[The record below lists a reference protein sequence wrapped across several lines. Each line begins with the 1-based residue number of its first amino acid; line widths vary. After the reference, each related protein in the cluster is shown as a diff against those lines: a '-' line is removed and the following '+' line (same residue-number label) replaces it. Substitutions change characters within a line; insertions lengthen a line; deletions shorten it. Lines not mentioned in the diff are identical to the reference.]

1 MEAPIGRLTTA
12 VFNYAPEQQEEMQ
25 RAFDQIAAYGKQ
37 IKNSCKQVAESSDEL
52 AKGSDSFGESLIKS
66 LDASANA
73 IEKGFDEFV
82 TGIALDP
89 EEVSKD
95 VVKATKGIGT
105 ELKDTLKDGI
115 LKGEWN
121 APDIGG
127 ILKGLGDNLF
137 DKLIDGGISALFGS
151 LSGGLGSLFG
161 VGSGGGG
168 GSLIGNFL
176 GGGGFGGVLDSI
188 SNFFFAKGGA
198 FEHGEVIPFAR
209 GGVVGSPTLF
219 PLGMMGEAGPEAI
232 MPLRRLSS
240 GELGVAAGGGGRSA
254 SVVIHNHIDA
264 RGADSDI
271 EERIRAVLREEEP
284 RIVQKAARAGAEE
297 VASRSFEGGSYA
309 RAMGRR

>member
-73 IEKGFDEFV
+73 IDKGFNDFV
-82 TGIALDP
+82 KGIALDP
-89 EEVSKD
+89 KEFSTKVEE
-95 VVKATKGIGT
+95 ATESIGT

-121 APDIGG
+121 TPNIGG

-168 GSLIGNFL
+168 SLIGNFL
-176 GGGGFGGVLDSI
+176 GGGGFGGIVDTI
-188 SNFFFAKGGA
+188 SNFFFAKGGV

-209 GGVVGSPTLF
+209 GGVVGSSTLF

-240 GELGVAAGGGGRSA
+240 GELGVAAGGGGRAA
-254 SVVIHNHIDA
+254 SVVINNHIDA
-264 RGADSDI
+264 RGADSGV

-284 RIVQKAARAGAEE
+284 RIVQKAARAGADE
-297 VASRSFEGGSYA
+297 VAHRSFEGGSYA

>member
-12 VFNYAPEQQEEMQ
+12 VFNYSPEQQEEMQ
-25 RAFDQIAAYGKQ
+25 RAFDRIAA
-37 IKNSCKQVAESSDEL
+37 NSKKLEECSDKLAESSKKT

-73 IEKGFDEFV
+73 IEKGFNDFV
-82 TGIALDP
+82 SDIALKPKDFSDEV
-89 EEVSKD
+89 EE
-95 VVKATKGIGT
+95 ATESIGT

-121 APDIGG
+121 TPNIGG

-168 GSLIGNFL
+168 GSLISNFL
-176 GGGGFGGVLDSI
+176 GGGGFGGIVDTI
-188 SNFFFAKGGA
+188 SNFFFAKGGV

-209 GGVVGSPTLF
+209 GGVVGSSTLF

-240 GELGVAAGGGGRSA
+240 GELGVAAGGGRSA
-254 SVVIHNHIDA
+254 SVVINNHIDA
-264 RGADSDI
+264 RGADSGV

-284 RIVQKAARAGAEE
+284 RIVQKAARAGADE
-297 VASRSFEGGSYA
+297 VAHRSFEGGSYA

>member
-1 MEAPIGRLTTA
+1 MAAPIERLTTA
-12 VFNYAPEQQEEMQ
+12 VFNYPPAQQEEMQ
-25 RAFDQIAAYGKQ
+25 RNFDHIAA
-37 IKNSCKQVAESSDEL
+37 NSEKL
-52 AKGSDSFGESLIKS
+52 KKGSGSFGDALVESLDKS
-66 LDASANA
+66 LKA
-73 IEKGFDEFV
+73 IETGFDGFV
-82 TGIALDP
+82 SGIALNADTFSGKV
-89 EEVSKD
+89 ET
-95 VVKATKGIGT
+95 ATTEIGT

-121 APDIGG
+121 TPNISG
-127 ILKGLGDNLF
+127 ILKGLGDDLF
-137 DKLIDGGISALFGS
+137 DQLIDGSISALFGS

-168 GSLIGNFL
+168 GSLISNFL
-176 GGGGFGGVLDSI
+176 GGGGGFGGIVDTI

-198 FEHGEVIPFAR
+198 FERGEVIPFAR

-240 GELGVAAGGGGRSA
+240 GELGVTAGGGGRAA

-264 RGADSDI
+264 RGADSDV

-284 RIVQKAARAGAEE
+284 RIVQKAARAGADE
-297 VASRSFEGGSYA
+297 VAHRSFEGGSYA
-309 RAMGRR
+309 RVMGRR